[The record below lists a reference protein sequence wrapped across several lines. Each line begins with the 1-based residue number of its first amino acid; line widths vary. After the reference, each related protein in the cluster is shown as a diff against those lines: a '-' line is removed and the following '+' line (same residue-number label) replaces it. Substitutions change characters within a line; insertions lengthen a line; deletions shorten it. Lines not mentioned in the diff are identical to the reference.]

1 MHVQCLVSDRRS
13 AWRPADT
20 GERSVIRGAGGSGWG
35 LLSEQIDI
43 MQLSRDEPG
52 VVSEYSCGV
61 TTKCLVIP
69 HQDSF

>member
-1 MHVQCLVSDRRS
+1 MGVKVYQV
-13 AWRPADT
+13 T
-20 GERSVIRGAGGSGWG
+20 

-43 MQLSRDEPG
+43 MQLNRDEAG

-61 TTKCLVIP
+61 TTKYLVIP

>member
-1 MHVQCLVSDRRS
+1 METSRRRREIS
-13 AWRPADT
+13 NQRSWRQWLGVKVYQVT
-20 GERSVIRGAGGSGWG
+20 

-43 MQLSRDEPG
+43 MQLNRDEAG

-61 TTKCLVIP
+61 TTKYLVIP